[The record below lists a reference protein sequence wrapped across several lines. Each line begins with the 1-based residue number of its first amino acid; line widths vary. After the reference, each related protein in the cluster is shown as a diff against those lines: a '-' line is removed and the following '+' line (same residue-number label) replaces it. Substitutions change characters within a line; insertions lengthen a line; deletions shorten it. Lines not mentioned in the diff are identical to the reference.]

1 MSRHSQITEVIGKH
15 NEMKGREPHFYSDT
29 EKHDQGLSFD
39 EIIDRNY
46 NATVSRGLISNRTS
60 LGDFILKLNEE
71 IGEFIYAHKHER
83 GDTGKIEEE
92 LADIALVVTAMAKHM
107 QINLKMQMEKKMKIN
122 EIRSEGIDL
131 RPVFDVDEI
140 FIELKK

>member
-1 MSRHSQITEVIGKH
+1 MSRKSQITEAIGKH
-15 NEMKGREPHFYSDT
+15 NEMKGRMPQFTSIN

-60 LGDFILKLNEE
+60 FADFILKLNEE
-71 IGEFIYAHKHER
+71 IGEFISAHKYER

-122 EIRSEGIDL
+122 EIRSEGISS
-131 RPVFDVDEI
+131 FK
-140 FIELKK
+140 IELSEFFKQLEL